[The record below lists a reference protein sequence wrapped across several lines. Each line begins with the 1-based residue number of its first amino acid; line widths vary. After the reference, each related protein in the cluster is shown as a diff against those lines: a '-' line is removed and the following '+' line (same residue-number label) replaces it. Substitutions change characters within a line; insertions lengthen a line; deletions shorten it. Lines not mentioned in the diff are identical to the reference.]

1 MNILTDWIRKIVQQE
16 QRETLKKIATRLE
29 ALESL
34 DEVERQAIHD
44 VAQLGKDTAVQVQ
57 GLHRRLVAL
66 EIDVEWLK
74 HHARNHNHK
83 HE

>member
-29 ALESL
+29 ALERL

-44 VAQLGKDTAVQVQ
+44 VAQLGKDNAVQVQ
-57 GLHRRLVAL
+57 GLHRRLVSL
-66 EIDVEWLK
+66 EIGLESLK
-74 HHARNHNHK
+74 YQLDTHK
-83 HE
+83 HD